1 VIELSGELHDKL
13 ERAAELVLGARYT
26 VALVGAGLSVESGIP
41 PFRGPG
47 GIWTK
52 YGEPR
57 MLAYREFARDPRGW
71 WECRLRDEEEE
82 GNPVREMKLAAD
94 RAAPNAGHFALV
106 EMERLG
112 LLKCTVTQ
120 NVDNLHRRAGSRELL
135 EIHGNRA
142 WLRCIDC
149 GCRRPRE
156 GFPLLDLPP
165 RCPECGGV
173 IKADTVMFGEPI
185 PPAVLQACWEQ
196 AERCDCMLLV
206 GTSGSVNPA
215 ARLPLVAQ
223 ERGAALIEVNPH
235 STSLTPICDVALS
248 GPSGEIL
255 PLLVERLR
263 PGPPPAG

>member
-1 VIELSGELHDKL
+1 MVDTTQDVLTKLDKVVQ
-13 ERAAELVLGARYT
+13 LVRHSEYL

-47 GIWTK
+47 GLWTK
-52 YGEPR
+52 YGEPPL
-57 MLAYREFARDPRGW
+57 LAYHEFVRDPKQW
-71 WECRLRDEEEE
+71 WEARLLDEEEP
-82 GNPVREMKLAAD
+82 GNPVHELKVAVD
-94 RAAPNAGHFALV
+94 RAGPNLGHYALV
-106 EMERLG
+106 DLEKLG
-112 LLKCTVTQ
+112 VLKHVITQ
-120 NVDNLHRRAGSRELL
+120 NVDNLHRRAGSQELL

-149 GCRRPRE
+149 GLRRPRE
-156 GFPLLDLPP
+156 GISLLDLPP
-165 RCPECGGV
+165 RCPDCGGV

-215 ARLPLVAQ
+215 ARLPLVAR

-235 STSLTPICDVALS
+235 STALTSICDVALS
-248 GPSGEIL
+248 GPSGELL

-263 PGPPPAG
+263 PSRRAG